1 MKTERTPKLLLV
13 TIPWV
18 IIVGM
23 IAGAYL
29 PIFRGEKYLLPVKP
43 RDPRDFFRGNYV
55 DLQYDFSNL
64 RAENIR
70 TDLDPAATYRFGD
83 TLYLDLVKKDNVL
96 TAVALVNSA
105 EKVKNVRLKVHP
117 RWQFS
122 GKNEYYDV
130 VAGLESFFTPKKDA
144 EDWEKALRE
153 GKVFAEV
160 AIDKGGNARL
170 VRLTKADLP
179 VERDN

>member
-1 MKTERTPKLLLV
+1 MKTEHGHKVFLV
-13 TIPWV
+13 VVPWL

-23 IAGAYL
+23 IVGAYL

-64 RAENIR
+64 RREETII
-70 TDLDPAATYRFGD
+70 DLDPAATYRFGD
-83 TLYLDLVKKDNVL
+83 TLYLDLAKKDNVL
-96 TAVALVNSA
+96 TAVALVSNP

-117 RWQFS
+117 RWNFT
-122 GKNEYYDV
+122 GKDSYYDV
-130 VAGLESFFTPKKDA
+130 VAGLESFFAPKKDA
-144 EDWEKALRE
+144 EDWEKALRA

-160 AIDKGGNARL
+160 AIDKSGNARL

-179 VERDN
+179 PARE